1 MNLLTLNQLGT
12 HSGLAVQTLRRL
24 STAGEIPAFKIG
36 RNWYVDTDD
45 WNEYLVQQKEKGA
58 VTPSSE
64 PPLKVG
70 QDEV

>member
-1 MNLLTLNQLGT
+1 MSLLTLNQLGT

-36 RNWYVDTDD
+36 KIWYVDTDD

-58 VTPSSE
+58 VTPSSK
-64 PPLKVG
+64 PPLIVG